1 MHKLIKMITSLM
13 LSGVMIISCMVQ
25 TTDVTKVE
33 AQVIET
39 VPTIIETV
47 ETEPIMETTIAET
60 EPTTIQAT
68 EATTEP
74 TTEPPTVQETTQAVE
89 VTEVEEEK
97 VEPVYAMDDEVEL
110 LALVTVAEA
119 EGESEEGKR
128 LVIDTILNR
137 VDSGYFPNTI
147 SGVIYEPN
155 QFTSMWNGRADSCYI
170 TDDIRQLV
178 REELN
183 SRTNYDVIFFSA
195 GGYSA
200 YGTPLF
206 QVVNHYFSSY
216 E

>member
-1 MHKLIKMITSLM
+1 MKRVFALM
-13 LSGVMIISCMVQ
+13 LALLMLLSGCKIAKVPSKPEDTKRTRQ
-25 TTDVTKVE
+25 TTE
-33 AQVIET
+33 S
-39 VPTIIETV
+39 
-47 ETEPIMETTIAET
+47 TERTTRKSK
-60 EPTTIQAT
+60 T

-74 TTEPPTVQETTQAVE
+74 TTEPPTEQETTQAVE
-89 VTEVEEEK
+89 VIEVEEEE

-110 LALVTVAEA
+110 LSLVTVAEA

-128 LVIDTILNR
+128 LVIDAILNR

-155 QFTSMWNGRADSCYI
+155 QFTSMWNGRADSCYG

-206 QVVNHYFSSY
+206 QVGNHYFSSY

>member
-1 MHKLIKMITSLM
+1 MHKLIKILISSV
-13 LSGVMIISCMVQ
+13 LSGIISISCMVQ
-25 TTDVTKVE
+25 TTDITKVE
-33 AQVIET
+33 AQMIET
-39 VPTIIETV
+39 KPVV
-47 ETEPIMETTIAET
+47 ETTVPET

-68 EATTEP
+68 EETTEP
-74 TTEPPTVQETTQAVE
+74 TTEPPTVQETTQTVE
-89 VTEVEEEK
+89 VTEVEEEE
-97 VEPVYAMDDEVEL
+97 VEPVYAMDNEVEL

-155 QFTSMWNGRADSCYI
+155 QFTSMWNGRADSCYV

-200 YGTPLF
+200 YGTSLF
-206 QVVNHYFSSY
+206 QVGNHYFSSY